1 MLADI
6 FALQPKGLIYVAWK
20 NPEFH
25 DKAFKTLEEAE
36 EFLSSIEGDKYFCPT
51 TFSQTPRRKNNV
63 LASQWLWQ
71 DLDPVDP
78 RKIYPRPTIAWETSP
93 GRYQALWKLDKQYPP
108 QEIEK
113 LNKRLA
119 ELTNADHGSWILT
132 KVLRIPGT
140 SNWKYTARPSVKLL
154 WREDK
159 SYTPDE
165 IVQQLPSKVKD
176 LLETDSTGQ
185 DRSDT
190 LWFMEH
196 ELANAGFNIDQIYNL
211 IKHSQW
217 NKYKGRA
224 DEEQRLAHEIS
235 LALKNKVTA
244 SDTRPQARGLK
255 ITGDRELMANPN
267 SSPGWLIENFW
278 TKNSH
283 GIIAGEPKSYKST
296 LAMDMAISVASG
308 KPFLGQYPVLDTGSV
323 VIVQNENADWIMR
336 SRMAAIR
343 QQRGL
348 GGTITGEGRHRQ
360 IKWPRELP
368 IYYINNQGFSF
379 SNAEQCRQLEELIQ
393 KVKPVL
399 VIFDPLYLMFDGD
412 LNSAKDLNPALSWL
426 LWLKTTY
433 NFSLILI
440 HHWRKSQG
448 STKRGG
454 QRMLGSTTLHGWVE
468 SAWYVQSGE
477 TVELEKEFRAAQGGK
492 VDLRISLGDMEHSE
506 YEVEVIDKEEKDIQ
520 EIKNYVSLHPEA
532 KPKEIAE
539 ATGFDSRKVKRALE
553 GPKKFKPR
561 DEREEGFFD
570 PN

>member
-1 MLADI
+1 LLADI

-93 GRYQALWKLDKQYPP
+93 GRYQGLWKLDKAYPP

-113 LNKRLA
+113 LNKQLA
-119 ELTNADHGSWILT
+119 DLTHADHGSWILT

-140 SNWKYTARPSVKLL
+140 NNFKYTARPEVRLL
-154 WREDK
+154 WKEDR
-159 SYTPDE
+159 SYTPAE
-165 IVQQLPSKVKD
+165 IVQQLPNKVKE
-176 LLETDSTGQ
+176 LLEEDSTGQ

-196 ELANAGFNIDQIYNL
+196 ELANAGFNIDQIYNI

-224 DEEQRLAHEIS
+224 DEEQRLMHEIA
-235 LALKNKVTA
+235 LALKNKAPANTQ
-244 SDTRPQARGLK
+244 RPQARGLK
-255 ITGDRELMANPN
+255 VTGDRELMSNPDT
-267 SSPGWLIENFW
+267 SPGWLIKDCW

-283 GIIAGEPKSYKST
+283 GIIAGEPKSFKST

-308 KPFLGQYPVLDTGSV
+308 KPFLGEYEVWQTGPVI
-323 VIVQNENADWIMR
+323 IVQNENADWIMR

-343 QQRGL
+343 QSKGL
-348 GGTITGEGRHRQ
+348 GGTITGNT
-360 IKWPRELP
+360 ITWPPDLP
-368 IYYINNQGFSF
+368 IYYVNNQGFSF
-379 SNAEQCRQLEELIQ
+379 SNAEHCRELECLIQ
-393 KVKPVL
+393 KVKPIL
-399 VIFDPLYLMFDGD
+399 IIMDPLYLMFDGD

-433 NFSLILI
+433 GFSLALI
-440 HHWRKSQG
+440 HHWKKSANG
-448 STKRGG
+448 SKRGG

-477 TVELEKEFRAAQGGK
+477 VVEVEREFRAAQEPFRLK
-492 VDLRISLGDMEHSE
+492 VKLSLGDMEDPR
-506 YEVEVIDKEEKDIQ
+506 YTVEIVDNAVAEGDEGAVARELERKPGSTLKDLTEALGLERRRLIYITNKMQ
-520 EIKNYVSLHPEA
+520 EA
-532 KPKEIAE
+532 KRIQKSGKGYELCP
-539 ATGFDSRKVKRALE
+539 
-553 GPKKFKPR
+553 
-561 DEREEGFFD
+561 
-570 PN
+570 